1 MSGHSLQ
8 IKIDGRTYAGT
19 YEVDRQILT
28 VKTSHGKKAAPIPPR
43 MGHHDLAEQV
53 LPRTR
58 DRGEGPEG
66 FASLTSQE
74 GSPYADSSL
83 RLGRVRRVHG
93 EEISGSDLGCR
104 VGDYRPSRT
113 CR

>member
-28 VKTSHGKKAAPIPPR
+28 VKTSYGKKAAPIPPR

-53 LPRTR
+53 LRELATEEKGR
-58 DRGEGPEG
+58 K
-66 FASLTSQE
+66 
-74 GSPYADSSL
+74 GS
-83 RLGRVRRVHG
+83 RV
-93 EEISGSDLGCR
+93 
-104 VGDYRPSRT
+104 
-113 CR
+113 